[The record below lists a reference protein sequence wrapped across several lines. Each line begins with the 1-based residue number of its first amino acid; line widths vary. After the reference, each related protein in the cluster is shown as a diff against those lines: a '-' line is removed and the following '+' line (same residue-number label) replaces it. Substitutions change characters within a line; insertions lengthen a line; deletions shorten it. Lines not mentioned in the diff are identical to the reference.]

1 MEETTMQWLQ
11 SLCPTIQQSIK
22 CICVGRQHTP
32 KTYFSH
38 SLLDNRGRWV
48 LNIQKTM
55 WLDAIATNTI
65 SKSSTLFISVTC
77 FPQHTHTLIYIYIQ
91 TQTNQI
97 THSTWFL
104 THSLSLSSVH
114 FFCLFFSLLLWCH
127 QTFLIRFVFLS
138 LLCFQLLCQTHRRFK
153 RNLFKWLKF

>member
-22 CICVGRQHTP
+22 CICVGRQLVGRQLTSYTVCLIIEADECW
-32 KTYFSH
+32 TYRKPCGSTQLRQTQFQNQALYSYP
-38 SLLDNRGRWV
+38 LLASRN
-48 LNIQKTM
+48 
-55 WLDAIATNTI
+55 
-65 SKSSTLFISVTC
+65 
-77 FPQHTHTLIYIYIQ
+77 THTYIQ

-97 THSTWFL
+97 THSSWFL

-114 FFCLFFSLLLWCH
+114 ILFSCLFFTLLLWCH